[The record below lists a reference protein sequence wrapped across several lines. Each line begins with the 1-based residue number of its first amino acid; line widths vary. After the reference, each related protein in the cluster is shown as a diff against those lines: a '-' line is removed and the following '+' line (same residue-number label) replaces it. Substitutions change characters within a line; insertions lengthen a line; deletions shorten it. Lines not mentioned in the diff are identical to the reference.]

1 MKIAVLIKHTVD
13 VRSVRIDPETGTP
26 SFAGKPGLD
35 RADLHAISDAV
46 GLKESCDG
54 HLTAIGVGP
63 AAMKD
68 DLVSALATGADDAIH
83 VQFDGDAGS
92 LYTARA
98 IAEAARDGAYDVII
112 TGKLSEDYGTG
123 QVGMQ
128 VAELLGIPHLS
139 NVTAMDAG
147 DGELKVTY
155 ELDGFPDDIT
165 LPTPVLLVLTARDG
179 QPQRHA
185 SLRGMMAAKRKT
197 VNVVDAPGEPGGNL
211 EWSDPMAARRGGDRV
226 VVRED
231 DPAEAARQLAAWL
244 KEHRLV
250 G

>member
-1 MKIAVLIKHTVD
+1 MKIAVLVKHTVN
-13 VRSVRIDPETGTP
+13 VRSVRIDPESGTP
-26 SFAGKPGLD
+26 SFEGKPGLD

-46 GLKESCDG
+46 DLRESSNG
-54 HLTAIGVGP
+54 HVTVYGIGP
-63 AAMKD
+63 AVMKD
-68 DLVSALATGADDAIH
+68 DLVTALATGVDEAVHILHEGESDSLFVARSLADALREGHFDA
-83 VQFDGDAGS
+83 
-92 LYTARA
+92 
-98 IAEAARDGAYDVII
+98 II

-139 NVTAMDAG
+139 GVIKADGAG
-147 DGELKVTY
+147 GNLEVTY

-165 LPTPVLLVLTARDG
+165 APTPILLVLSAREG
-179 QPQRHA
+179 EPARHS
-185 SLRGMMAAKRKT
+185 SLRGMMTARKKAIAQ
-197 VNVVDAPGEPGGNL
+197 VSPSADATNPL
-211 EWSDPMAARRGGDRV
+211 EWTAPMAARRGGDRI

-231 DPAEAARQLAAWL
+231 DPAEAARKLAEWL